1 MVETAHTHR
10 TRHTRPGVWG
20 VAGEGKN
27 KSMTIMIHFMK
38 YFRKMSK
45 WLKSL
50 HQTDMERT
58 WSRMAAE
65 HLSSTRERQRIVQGV
80 REFFEQNYELRYNV
94 MKQTEEFRPRRD
106 RKAPHGNLQAPLGN
120 LQAANFPTEAPYKNL
135 QATNSSTE
143 TPVWQQLT
151 DRELRRMTI
160 EQMEQMGIAWSID
173 VELYV
178 RSALVPLYNPV
189 TDFLESCGQWDGQ
202 TDYIRQM
209 ARRVPTSYDL
219 WPDHFH
225 RWMLAMVAQWMNL
238 SRDYGNAVVPM
249 FIGGQGTHKSTF
261 CRLLLPP
268 ELREYYI
275 DDIKLDNAEQVERM
289 LGRMLLVNI
298 DEYNAKTDRE
308 QAKIKRVL
316 TEKDVQTR
324 KMRSDQYVMLPRM
337 ASFIA
342 TTNEHEPL
350 CDPTGSRRYLC
361 CEVEGLI
368 DTDTLVNY
376 QQMYAQAVHELKAGH
391 AWHFSKAEEA
401 EIERHN
407 QNYRQQSSTE
417 TVLLSWFEP
426 TEPNKEHFIRAV
438 DIQTELRK
446 HVKAAD
452 VPTITTL
459 TAALKSC
466 HFTYGAIKGIR
477 GWYAKRICN

>member
-1 MVETAHTHR
+1 MSEWLTSLRWTDTER
-10 TRHTRPGVWG
+10 TRGRATG
-20 VAGEGKN
+20 
-27 KSMTIMIHFMK
+27 
-38 YFRKMSK
+38 
-45 WLKSL
+45 
-50 HQTDMERT
+50 
-58 WSRMAAE
+58 E

-80 REFFEQNYELRYNV
+80 REFFGQNYELRYNV
-94 MKQTEEFRPRRD
+94 MKQTEEYRPLRNREAVFEKTKPSCEK
-106 RKAPHGNLQAPLGN
+106 RKAPVRSGE
-120 LQAANFPTEAPYKNL
+120 AAFPAGEA
-135 QATNSSTE
+135 S
-143 TPVWQQLT
+143 WQQLT
-151 DRELRRMTI
+151 DRDLRRMAI
-160 EQMEQMGIAWSID
+160 EEMEQVGVAWSID

-178 RSALVPLYNPV
+178 RSALIPPYNPV
-189 TDFLESCGQWDGQ
+189 TDFLERCGQWDGQ
-202 TDYIRQM
+202 TDHIRLI

-238 SRDYGNAVVPM
+238 SRDYGNSMVPM
-249 FIGGQGTHKSTF
+249 LIGGQGTHKSTF

-342 TTNEHEPL
+342 TTNEREPL

-361 CEVEGLI
+361 CAVEGLI
-368 DTDTLVNY
+368 DTDTPVDYGQL
-376 QQMYAQAVHELKAGH
+376 YAQAVHELKAGH
-391 AWHFSKAEEA
+391 PWHFSKAEEA

-407 QNYRQQSSTE
+407 QDYRQQSSPE
-417 TVLLSWFEP
+417 TVLLSYFEP
-426 TEPNKEHFIRAV
+426 AAPGKDNFIRAV
-438 DIQTELRK
+438 DIQAELRK
-446 HVKAAD
+446 HVRAAD
-452 VPTITTL
+452 VPTIKAL

-477 GWYAKRICN
+477 GWYARSKMTDKL

>member
-1 MVETAHTHR
+1 MSEWLTSLRWTDTER
-10 TRHTRPGVWG
+10 TRGRATG
-20 VAGEGKN
+20 
-27 KSMTIMIHFMK
+27 
-38 YFRKMSK
+38 
-45 WLKSL
+45 
-50 HQTDMERT
+50 
-58 WSRMAAE
+58 E

-80 REFFEQNYELRYNV
+80 REFFGQNYELRYNV
-94 MKQTEEFRPRRD
+94 MKQTEEYRPLRNREAVSGKAEPSHEK
-106 RKAPHGNLQAPLGN
+106 RKAPGKRK
-120 LQAANFPTEAPYKNL
+120 EAPGRSGE
-135 QATNSSTE
+135 AAFPAGEAS
-143 TPVWQQLT
+143 WRQLT
-151 DRELRRMTI
+151 DRDLRRMAI
-160 EQMEQMGIAWSID
+160 EEMEQVGVAWSID

-178 RSALVPLYNPV
+178 RSALIPPYNPV
-189 TDFLESCGQWDGQ
+189 TDFLERCGQWDGR
-202 TDYIRQM
+202 TDHIRRM
-209 ARRVPTSYDL
+209 ARRVPTNYDL

-238 SRDYGNAVVPM
+238 SRDYGNCMVPM
-249 FIGGQGTHKSTF
+249 LIGGQGAHKSTF

-324 KMRSDQYVMLPRM
+324 RMRSDQYVLLPRM

-342 TTNEHEPL
+342 TTNEREPL

-368 DTDTLVNY
+368 DTDTPIDYGQL
-376 QQMYAQAVHELKAGH
+376 YAQAVHELKAGH
-391 AWHFSKAEEA
+391 PWHFSKAEEA

-407 QNYRQQSSTE
+407 QDYRQQSSPE
-417 TVLLSWFEP
+417 TVLLSYFEP
-426 TEPNKEHFIRAV
+426 AAPGKDNFIRAV
-438 DIQTELRK
+438 DIQAELRK
-446 HVKAAD
+446 HVRAAD
-452 VPTITTL
+452 VPTIKAL

-477 GWYAKRICN
+477 GWYARSKMTDKL

>member
-1 MVETAHTHR
+1 ML
-10 TRHTRPGVWG
+10 
-20 VAGEGKN
+20 
-27 KSMTIMIHFMK
+27 HFIK
-38 YFRKMSK
+38 IIWKMSK

-50 HQTDMERT
+50 RQTDMERT
-58 WSRMAAE
+58 GGRMAAE
-65 HLSSTRERQRIVQGV
+65 HLSSTRERQRIVQGI

-94 MKQTEEFRPRRD
+94 MKQTEEYRSRRNREAVFGKTKPSCEK
-106 RKAPHGNLQAPLGN
+106 RKAPGRSGE
-120 LQAANFPTEAPYKNL
+120 AAFPAVEA
-135 QATNSSTE
+135 S
-143 TPVWQQLT
+143 WQQLT
-151 DRELRRMTI
+151 DRDLRRMAI
-160 EQMEQMGIAWSID
+160 EEMEQVGVAWSID

-178 RSALVPLYNPV
+178 RSALIPPYNPV
-189 TDFLESCGQWDGQ
+189 TDFLERCGQWDGL
-202 TDYIRQM
+202 TDHIRRM
-209 ARRVPTSYDL
+209 ARRVPTGYDL

-238 SRDYGNAVVPM
+238 SRDYGNSMVPM
-249 FIGGQGTHKSTF
+249 LIGGQGTHKSTF

-342 TTNEHEPL
+342 TTNEREPL
-350 CDPTGSRRYLC
+350 TDPTGSRRYLC

-368 DTDTLVNY
+368 DTDTPVDYGQL
-376 QQMYAQAVHELKAGH
+376 YAQAVHELKAGH
-391 AWHFSKAEEA
+391 PWHFSKAEEA

-407 QNYRQQSSTE
+407 QDYRQQSSPE
-417 TVLLSWFEP
+417 TVLLSYFEP
-426 TEPNKEHFIRAV
+426 SAPGKDNFIRAV
-438 DIQTELRK
+438 DIQAELRK
-446 HVKAAD
+446 HVRAAD
-452 VPTITTL
+452 VPTLKAL

-477 GWYAKRICN
+477 GWYARRIQ